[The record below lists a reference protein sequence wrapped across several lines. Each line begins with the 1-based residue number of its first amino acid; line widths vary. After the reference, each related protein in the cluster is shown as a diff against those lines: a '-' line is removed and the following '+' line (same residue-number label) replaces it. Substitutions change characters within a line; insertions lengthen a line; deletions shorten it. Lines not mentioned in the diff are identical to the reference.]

1 MEHILTGR
9 DSCLLSL
16 VAWFEK
22 TIKTVKL
29 TAKITPPN
37 EAQTKEATAEELYI
51 CVIDGEV
58 TCHYIR
64 GLEFNQTWSSENP

>member
-1 MEHILTGR
+1 
-9 DSCLLSL
+9 
-16 VAWFEK
+16 
-22 TIKTVKL
+22 VKL
-29 TAKITPPN
+29 AAKITPPN

-64 GLEFNQTWSSENP
+64 GLEFNQAWSSEKP